1 MNQQSMVNKQRIEP
15 PLTQRE
21 IIRLEKALFEVL
33 RPLAL
38 NKRQEM
44 YNNICRFLKKKPK
57 NIVDIERDIRKI
69 FKSEDTKQ
77 IKRLVCIVYDFFD
90 NDRKKTY
97 TKCEKLLPGDVT
109 TDYITRSFLSIS
121 LEKQC
126 LNADNAFNSCLMKF
140 EKALENSTHYIF
152 NGKFV
157 LKRHT
162 GVQEIID
169 GMKASKHERVNSYI
183 KEAKAFLQHK
193 KPLCKESMKA
203 SIDALELF
211 ICLFTGKKD
220 IKKGIEN
227 LERKG
232 VDLHPAFMK
241 AMENLYDFTSDEVRH
256 PKQRPVQVDKE
267 TALFMLVACSAI
279 INIIE
284 ARSPKKNSKRQIDHM
299 NN

>member
-1 MNQQSMVNKQRIEP
+1 MNQQSMTNKQRIEP
-15 PLTQRE
+15 PLTQGE
-21 IIRLEKALFEVL
+21 INRLDKALFEAI
-33 RPLAL
+33 RTLAL
-38 NKRQEM
+38 DKRQEM

-57 NIVDIERDIRKI
+57 NIIDIERDIRKI
-69 FKSEDTKQ
+69 FISEDTKQ

-90 NDRKKTY
+90 NDRKKAY
-97 TKCEKLLPGDVT
+97 AKWEKLQSSDVIM
-109 TDYITRSFLSIS
+109 DFIIQDHLRPSPK
-121 LEKQC
+121 EQC
-126 LNADNAFNSCLMKF
+126 KSADNAFNSCLMKF

-169 GMKASKHERVNSYI
+169 GMKTSRHEKVNSYI
-183 KEAKAFLQHK
+183 KDAKAFLQFK

-211 ICLFTGKKD
+211 ICLLTRKKD
-220 IKKGIEN
+220 IKKGIKT

-232 VDLHPAFMK
+232 VDLHPAFRE

-256 PKQRPVQVDKE
+256 AKERPMQVDKE

-284 ARSPKKNSKRQIDHM
+284 ARSPKKNSK
-299 NN
+299 

>member
-1 MNQQSMVNKQRIEP
+1 MKKPTKKVKQRIEP
-15 PLTQRE
+15 PLTQGE
-21 IIRLEKALFEVL
+21 ITRLEKALFEAL
-33 RPLAL
+33 RTLAL
-38 NKRQEM
+38 DKRKEM

-57 NIVDIERDIRKI
+57 NIIDIELDVRKI

-90 NDRKKTY
+90 NDRKKAY
-97 TKCEKLLPGDVT
+97 AEWEKWQSSDFT
-109 TDYITRSFLSIS
+109 IKFIMRNDS
-121 LEKQC
+121 LRPSPEEQC
-126 LNADNAFNSCLMKF
+126 KSADSAFNSCSMKF

-169 GMKASKHERVNSYI
+169 GMKTSKHEKVNSYI
-183 KEAKAFLQHK
+183 KEAKAFLQLK

-211 ICLFTGKKD
+211 ICLLTRKKD
-220 IKKGIEN
+220 IKKGIKT

-232 VDLHPAFMK
+232 VDLHPAFRE

-256 PKQRPVQVDKE
+256 AKERPMQVDKE

-284 ARSPKKNSKRQIDHM
+284 ARSPKKNSK
-299 NN
+299 